1 MKEDLKIL
9 KEVFT
14 KKNMFYGILFNV
26 IAFSSMY
33 LWIEL
38 LLFIKFY

>member
-1 MKEDLKIL
+1 MKETKIL

-14 KKNMFYGILFNV
+14 KKNIYYGILFNV
-26 IAFSSMY
+26 IAFGSMY

-38 LLFIKFY
+38 FLFIQFY

>member
-1 MKEDLKIL
+1 MKETKIL
-9 KEVFT
+9 KEVFN
-14 KKNMFYGILFNV
+14 KKNIFYGILFNV

-38 LLFIKFY
+38 FLFIKFY